1 MLWAA
6 GCAAARAGGG
16 TEIFIQEYQV
26 QGAHLLSKDAIEEAV
41 YPYLGPGRTKDDVEK
56 ARVALEKA
64 YRDLGYQTVAVSVP
78 AQSGAGGIV
87 QIAVAETPV
96 GRLRVAG
103 ARYFSPRQIKSMA
116 PSMAPGKVVNFNQ
129 VPKDLVALNQNP
141 DRRVT
146 PVLRSGVLPGTVD
159 IDLNVQDTFPL
170 HGSLELNNRYSPNTT
185 ELRINGSTTDNNI
198 GQTGDTAGLS
208 FQIAPERLADA
219 KVFAGYYLA
228 PLPNDSDF
236 SLMAQ
241 ATRQDSNVSTLGG
254 VAVTG
259 KGDIVGLRGIL
270 KLPGSSTIY
279 ESLSGG
285 VDYKHFD
292 QTLRVADNDLVAPV
306 TYYPFSLAY
315 SATLTAPRH
324 LTEFDA
330 DITWHFRGLGSS
342 PAAFNN
348 RRYEADGGFIYVRG
362 DLAHTYTFRSG
373 WQLYGK
379 TQLQV
384 SSEALLDSE
393 QFTGGGLGTV
403 RGYLESEVVGDH
415 ALVGSVEI
423 RTPPLPFFATAKP
436 SEWRVYVFSDA
447 GRFWLQNPLPEQES
461 RFSLGSFGAGS
472 RIRFSQNF
480 NGSVDAGIP
489 YLSQIYSK
497 AFDPLVTF
505 RLWADF

>member
-1 MLWAA
+1 L
-6 GCAAARAGGG
+6 ARADGG

-26 QGAHLLSKDAIEEAV
+26 QGAHLISKDAIEEAV
-41 YPYLGPGRTKDDVEK
+41 YPYLGPGRTKEDVEK
-56 ARVALEKA
+56 ARLALEKV
-64 YRDLGYQTVAVSVP
+64 YHDLGYQTVAVSVP
-78 AQSGAGGIV
+78 AQSAAGGVIV
-87 QIAVAETPV
+87 ITVAETPV

-103 ARYFSPRQIKSMA
+103 ARYFSPHQIKAMA
-116 PSMAPGKVVNFNQ
+116 PSLAPGKVPNFNE
-129 VPKDLVALNQNP
+129 VPRDLVALNQNP

-146 PVLRSGVLPGTVD
+146 PVLRSGEIPGTVD
-159 IDLNVQDTFPL
+159 IDLNVQDTLPL

-185 ELRINGSTTDNNI
+185 DLRVNGSVTDNNI
-198 GQTGDTAGLS
+198 GQIGDTAGFS
-208 FQIAPERLADA
+208 FQLAPERLADA
-219 KVFAGYYLA
+219 QVFSGYYLA
-228 PLPNDSDF
+228 PLPNNSDF

-259 KGDIVGLRGIL
+259 KGDIAGLRAIL
-270 KLPGSSTIY
+270 KLPGAANFY

-292 QTLRVADNDLVAPV
+292 QTLEVAGNNLVAPI

-315 SATLTAPRH
+315 SATLANAQH
-324 LTEFDA
+324 LTEFNA
-330 DITWHFRGLGSS
+330 DITWHLRGLGSS

-362 DLAHTYTFRSG
+362 DLAHTLTLHSG

-379 TQLQV
+379 MQLQV

-403 RGYLESEVVGDH
+403 RGYLESEVVGDD
-415 ALVGSVEI
+415 ALVGSAEL
-423 RTPPLPFFATAKP
+423 RTPALPFFKTAKP
-436 SEWRVYVFSDA
+436 SEWRIYLFSDN
-447 GRFWLQNPLPEQES
+447 GRFWIQNPLPEQES
-461 RFSLGSFGAGS
+461 RFSLNSVGAGS
-472 RIRFSQNF
+472 RIRFNQNF
-480 NGSVDAGIP
+480 NGSIDAGIP
-489 YLSQIYSK
+489 LVSQLYSK